1 MTATTTPDEP
11 TRRDFLF
18 IATTAVGAVGAG
30 FAVWP
35 LVAQMNPD
43 ATTLAA
49 ASTEVDIGG
58 IAVGQVVTV
67 KWRGKPVFVMHR
79 TPEEIA
85 AARAVALT
93 ELPDP
98 ESDEARVQKPEWLV
112 TIAICTHLGCVP
124 LVHQGPFKGAFWTHP
139 SGPRAVEPPDPP
151 LQIRRGNQARHR
163 LKPSRRVPRVEEP
176 EISSAEQGP

>member
-79 TPEEIA
+79 SPEEIA

-98 ESDEARVQKPEWLV
+98 ESDEQRVQRPEWLV

-124 LVHQGPFKGAFWTHP
+124 LVHQGPFKGAFCPCHGSAYDT
-139 SGPRAVEPPDPP
+139 SGRIRQGPAPLN
-151 LQIRRGNQARHR
+151 LQIPPYKFAGETK
-163 LKPSRRVPRVEEP
+163 LV
-176 EISSAEQGP
+176 IG

>member
-124 LVHQGPFKGAFWTHP
+124 LVHQGPFKGAFCPCHGSAYDT
-139 SGPRAVEPPDPP
+139 SGRIRQGPAPLN
-151 LQIRRGNQARHR
+151 LQIPPYKFAGETK
-163 LKPSRRVPRVEEP
+163 LV
-176 EISSAEQGP
+176 IG

>member
-1 MTATTTPDEP
+1 MTTSTIKDEP
-11 TRRDFLF
+11 TRRDFLY
-18 IATTAVGAVGAG
+18 IATGAVGTVGAG

-35 LVAQMNPD
+35 LIAQMNPD

-85 AARAVALT
+85 SARQVSLGA
-93 ELPDP
+93 LPDP
-98 ESDEARVQKPEWLV
+98 QSDEARVQKPEWLIV
-112 TIAICTHLGCVP
+112 IAICTHLGCVP
-124 LVHQGPFKGAFWTHP
+124 LVHQGEYKGAFCPCHGSAYDT
-139 SGPRAVEPPDPP
+139 SGRIRQGPAPAN
-151 LQIRRGNQARHR
+151 LQIPPYQFAGDTK
-163 LKPSRRVPRVEEP
+163 LV
-176 EISSAEQGP
+176 IG